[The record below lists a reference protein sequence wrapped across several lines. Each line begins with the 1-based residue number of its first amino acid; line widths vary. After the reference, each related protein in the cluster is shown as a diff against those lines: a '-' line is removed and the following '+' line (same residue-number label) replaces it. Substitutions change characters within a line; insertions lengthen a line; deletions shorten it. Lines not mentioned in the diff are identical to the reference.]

1 MCDSLTSKW
10 ATTVV
15 KRRQQLAEGAQSLI
29 TFCLHLLLLRLPP
42 ESTVQKVAE
51 EMFEVADVNNDNEIS
66 FEEFL
71 DWSRKHVASQ
81 SLLRTFKRVR
91 RHHPC
96 V

>member
-1 MCDSLTSKW
+1 M
-10 ATTVV
+10 
-15 KRRQQLAEGAQSLI
+15 
-29 TFCLHLLLLRLPP
+29 
-42 ESTVQKVAE
+42 QKVAE

-91 RHHPC
+91 RHHPW